1 MPKKAHKIDTI
12 HKKSRRPEKT
22 YQKKIGDVIADNQ
35 VDSAEILSPGLT
47 KSVRRKVSRTD
58 LDSYFLKLALV
69 VSERATCKRHS
80 VGAVLVK
87 NKIVIAT
94 GYNGAPRGAKDCLE
108 KGCLRD
114 ELDIKSGERAEI
126 CRAVHAEQNAVIQA
140 ASSGTTTEGSTMY
153 CTHSPCIICA
163 KIMAN
168 AGISKVVVFEQYSD
182 VSFRDLFQELGIA
195 MVFVPRPELTI
206 DFYE

>member
-1 MPKKAHKIDTI
+1 MANNQLQLIMATKKRQNMAKEKDIEIIAH
-12 HKKSRRPEKT
+12 
-22 YQKKIGDVIADNQ
+22 NQ
-35 VDSAEILSPGLT
+35 VNSSEILSPGLT
-47 KSVRRKVSRTD
+47 KSNKRKEARPDVDT
-58 LDSYFLKLALV
+58 YFMKLALV
-69 VSERATCKRHS
+69 VSERATCRRHS

-87 NKIVIAT
+87 DRVVLAT
-94 GYNGAPRGAKDCLE
+94 GYNGAPKGAKDCLE

-114 ELDIKSGERAEI
+114 ELNIKSGERAEI

-140 ASSGTTTEGSTMY
+140 ATSGINTQGSTMY

-168 AGISKVVVFEQYSD
+168 AGVKKVVVFEQYSD

-195 MVFVPRPELTI
+195 MVFVPKPKMTI
-206 DFYE
+206 EFFE